1 MCGILAMFGVK
12 TDSDGA
18 RRRALELTRL
28 LRHRGP
34 DASGLWSDERAIIAH
49 ERLAIVDPA
58 TGAQPFVDP
67 VSQLV
72 LAVNGEIYNHQALR
86 ARLDGKYQF
95 MSASDCE
102 AILPLYLERGAEMF
116 EELEGMFAFVLY
128 SPREE
133 RYLIARDHL
142 GIVPLYYG
150 EDADGR
156 LVVASELKA
165 LLPICRKFREFPPGH
180 YLDSAIGE
188 PRRYYQPRWQQ
199 YDAVAGAEVS
209 LPRLRAA
216 LERSVES
223 HLMSDVP
230 FGVLL
235 SGGLDSSLISAIAA
249 QLQRRRRK
257 SEAGG
262 GAGVLHS
269 FAIGLEESP
278 DLAAASRVAAA
289 IGSVHHRVVY
299 TEQQGIDAVSDV
311 IHALETYDVTTIRAA
326 TPMYLLARRIKS
338 LGIKMVLSGEGSD
351 EIFGGYLYFHHA
363 PTPLAFH
370 QECLRKLE
378 RLHLFDCLRANKAM
392 AAWGVEVRV
401 PFLDKRFLD
410 TAMGIAPRA
419 KMCGNGKIE
428 KHVLRQ
434 AFDGLLPPEILWRQK
449 EQFSDGVGYRWIDC
463 LEEWA
468 EREVSDEQL
477 ADAPRR
483 FSVNAPDT
491 KEAYLYRALFERHF
505 PHPDAIA
512 GVPGGKSVACSTP
525 EALSWRAH
533 DPKLTDPSGRAVRG
547 VHVSAY

>member
-1 MCGILAMFGVK
+1 MCGILAILGVK
-12 TDSDGA
+12 TDADAA
-18 RRRALELTRL
+18 RRQALALARL

-34 DASGLWSDERAIIAH
+34 DASGLWSDERAVIAH

-58 TGAQPFVDP
+58 TGGQPFVDP
-67 VSQLV
+67 VSKLV

-86 ARLDGKYQF
+86 AQLGAGYQF
-95 MSASDCE
+95 MSESDCE
-102 AILPLYLERGAEMF
+102 SIIPLYLQRGASMF
-116 EELEGMFAFVLY
+116 DQLEGMFAFVLY
-128 SPREE
+128 SPLDG

-142 GIVPLYYG
+142 GIIPLYYG
-150 EDADGR
+150 EDEAGQ

-165 LLPICRKFREFPPGH
+165 LLPVCRSFREFPPGH
-180 YLDSAIGE
+180 FLDSAIGE
-188 PRRYYQPRWQQ
+188 PRRYYHPSWQS
-199 YDAVAGAEVS
+199 YEAVGNTTLG
-209 LPRLRAA
+209 LPALRAA

-223 HLMSDVP
+223 HMMSDVP

-249 QLQRRRRK
+249 EVQRGRSPRA
-257 SEAGG
+257 AGSDA
-262 GAGVLHS
+262 GALHS
-269 FAIGLEESP
+269 FAIGLEQSP
-278 DLAAASRVAAA
+278 DLAAANQVAAA

-299 TEQQGIDAVSDV
+299 TEQQGIDAVGDV
-311 IHALETYDVTTIRAA
+311 IYALETYDVTTIRAA

-338 LGIKMVLSGEGSD
+338 LGLKMVLSGEGSD

-363 PTPLAFH
+363 PNPLAFH

-410 TAMGIAPRA
+410 VAMDIAPRE

-428 KHVLRQ
+428 KHVLRE
-434 AFDGLLPPEILWRQK
+434 AFHGLLPPAVLWRQK

-463 LEEWA
+463 LKEWA
-468 EREVSDEQL
+468 EREVTDRQL
-477 ADAPRR
+477 ANAEAR
-483 FSVNAPDT
+483 FSFNTPDT
-491 KEAYLYRALFERHF
+491 KEAYLYRALFEQHF

-533 DPKLTDPSGRAVRG
+533 DPRLADPSGRAVRG